1 MSFPLQQGVQKIIL
15 LELLFKTSKIQEMQI
30 YIRNLAIDD
39 YDELKEAMQKAY
51 PAMSENIWSKKSIE
65 KLIKIF
71 PSGQICITV
80 DGKIA
85 AVCLSLIVQYELF
98 GDDHTY
104 REITGNYTF
113 DTHSET
119 GNVLYGIEIFVDPE
133 FRELRLARRLY
144 DARKELCEKLN
155 LKSIIVGGRIP
166 NYHLYSPELS
176 PRQYIQKVRK
186 KEIYD
191 PVLSFQLANN
201 FLPIKILNNYLP
213 EDLHSEE
220 NAVLLQWNNIYYSKK
235 PNTMQDSVIRL
246 GLVQWQMRHFKD
258 IDAFYEQVEFFVNVM
273 ADYKSDFIMFPE
285 LFNTPLLAPFNHLS
299 ERESMLKLAEIT
311 HEIKQKISEFA
322 ISYNIN
328 IIAGSM
334 PIEENGELYNVSY
347 LLHRDGKID
356 EHRKIHITPNEK
368 KYYGM
373 KGGNQIKVIDTDC
386 GKVGLVIC
394 YDVEFPEL
402 PRLLAKQGMKIL
414 FVPFLTDTQNAYT
427 RVRHCAAARAIENEC
442 YVAIAGCVGNLPGVN
457 NMDIQYGQ
465 AAVFTPSD
473 FPFPSNAIKGEATPN
488 TETTL
493 IVDVDLNHLKELHHY
508 GAVRTISDRRTDLY
522 DVISYDEEE

>member
-1 MSFPLQQGVQKIIL
+1 
-15 LELLFKTSKIQEMQI
+15 MQI
-30 YIRNLAIDD
+30 DIRKLAIED
-39 YDELKEAMQKAY
+39 YDELKETMQKAY
-51 PAMSENIWSKKSIE
+51 PAMSENIWSKKSIQ
-65 KLIKIF
+65 KLIRIF
-71 PSGQICITV
+71 RDGQICITV

-85 AVCLSLIVQYELF
+85 AVALSLIVQYELY

-104 REITGNYTF
+104 KEITGNYTF
-113 DTHSET
+113 NTHSET
-119 GNVLYGIEIFVDPE
+119 GNVLYGIEVFVDPE
-133 FRELRLARRLY
+133 FRKLRLARRLY
-144 DARKELCEKLN
+144 DVRKELCETLN
-155 LKSIIVGGRIP
+155 LKSIMVGGRIP
-166 NYHLYSPELS
+166 NYHLYSSELS
-176 PRQYIQKVRK
+176 PRAYIQKVRN

-201 FLPIKILNNYLP
+201 FLPVRILKNYLP
-213 EDLHSEE
+213 EDQHSEQ

-246 GLVQWQMRHFKD
+246 GLVQWQMRHFKNL
-258 IDAFYEQVEFFVNVM
+258 DAFFEQVEFFVNVM

-299 ERESMLKLAEIT
+299 ERESMFKLAELT
-311 HEIKQKISEFA
+311 EEIKQKLSEFA
-322 ISYNIN
+322 IGYNIN
-328 IIAGSM
+328 IVGGSM
-334 PIEENGELYNVSY
+334 PIVEDGELYNISY

-373 KGGNQIKVIDTDC
+373 KGGNEIKVIDTDC

-402 PRLLAKQGMKIL
+402 PRILADQGMKIL
-414 FVPFLTDTQNAYT
+414 FVPYLTDTQNAYT

-457 NMDIQYGQ
+457 NMDIQFGQ

-473 FPFPSNAIKGEATPN
+473 FAFPSNAIKGEATAN

-493 IVDVDLNHLKELHHY
+493 IVDVDLNLLKELHHY
-508 GAVRTISDRRTDLY
+508 GAVRTMTDRRLDLY
-522 DVISYDEEE
+522 GTVNYNSDTE

>member
-1 MSFPLQQGVQKIIL
+1 MCFHRQQEVLSTIHR
-15 LELLFKTSKIQEMQI
+15 ELLFKLKLKMMQI
-30 YIRNLAIDD
+30 DIRNLKIDD
-39 YDELKEAMQKAY
+39 YNELREAMKKAY
-51 PAMSENIWSKKSIE
+51 PGMSENIWSKKSIE

-71 PSGQICITV
+71 PDGQICITV
-80 DGKIA
+80 NDKIA

-104 REITGNYTF
+104 AEITGNYTF
-113 DTHSET
+113 NTHSET

-133 FRELRLARRLY
+133 YRELRLARRLY

-166 NYHLYSPELS
+166 NYHLYSAELS
-176 PRQYIQKVRK
+176 PRQYIQQVRK
-186 KEIYD
+186 KELYD

-201 FLPIKILNNYLP
+201 FLPVRILKNYLP
-213 EDLHSEE
+213 EDSHSEE

-258 IDAFYEQVEFFVNVM
+258 IEAFYEQVEFFVNVM

-299 ERESMLKLAEIT
+299 ERESMLKLAEFT
-311 HEIKQKISEFA
+311 EEIKRKISEFA
-322 ISYNIN
+322 IGYNIN

-347 LLHRDGKID
+347 LLHRNGKID
-356 EHRKIHITPNEK
+356 EHRKIHITPNER

-373 KGGNQIKVIDTDC
+373 KGGNEIKVIDTDC

-402 PRLLAKQGMKIL
+402 PRLLAQQGMKIL

-493 IVDVDLNHLKELHHY
+493 IVDVDLNLLKELHHY

-522 DVISYDEEE
+522 DVVSYQEGE

>member
-1 MSFPLQQGVQKIIL
+1 
-15 LELLFKTSKIQEMQI
+15 MQI
-30 YIRNLAIDD
+30 DIRKLAIED
-39 YDELKEAMQKAY
+39 YDELRETMQKAY
-51 PAMSENIWSKKSIE
+51 PTMSESIWSRKSIQ
-65 KLIKIF
+65 KLLRIF
-71 PSGQICITV
+71 PDGQVCITV

-85 AVCLSLIVQYELF
+85 AVSLALIVQYKLY

-104 REITGNYTF
+104 KEITGNYTF
-113 DTHSET
+113 NTHSDT
-119 GNVLYGIEIFVDPE
+119 GDVLYGIEVFVDPE
-133 FRELRLARRLY
+133 YRKLRHARRLY
-144 DARKELCEKLN
+144 DVRKELCETRN
-155 LKSIIVGGRIP
+155 LKSIMVGGRIP
-166 NYHLYSPELS
+166 NYHLHSAELS
-176 PRQYIQKVRK
+176 PREYIQKVRN

-191 PVLSFQLANN
+191 PVLSFQLSNN
-201 FLPIKILNNYLP
+201 FLPVRILKNYLP
-213 EDLHSEE
+213 EDLHSKE
-220 NAVLLQWNNIYYSKK
+220 NAVLLQWNNIYYSNQ

-246 GLVQWQMRHFKD
+246 GLVQWQMRHFKT

-285 LFNTPLLAPFNHLS
+285 FFNTPLLAPFNHLS
-299 ERESMLKLAEIT
+299 ERESMFKLAELT
-311 HEIKQKISEFA
+311 EEIKNKISEFA

-334 PIEENGELYNVSY
+334 PIVENDDLYNISY

-368 KYYGM
+368 KFYGM
-373 KGGNQIKVIDTDC
+373 KGGNEIKVIDTDC

-402 PRLLAKQGMKIL
+402 PRILADQGMKIL
-414 FVPFLTDTQNAYT
+414 FVPYLTDTQNAYT

-457 NMDIQYGQ
+457 NMDIQFGQ

-473 FPFPSNAIKGEATPN
+473 FAFPSNAIKGEATPN

-493 IVDVDLNHLKELHHY
+493 IVDVDLNLLKELHHY
-508 GAVRTISDRRTDLY
+508 GAVRTMSDRRTDLY
-522 DVISYDEEE
+522 DTVNLKGEVE

>member
-1 MSFPLQQGVQKIIL
+1 
-15 LELLFKTSKIQEMQI
+15 MQI
-30 YIRNLAIDD
+30 DIRPLKIED
-39 YDELKEAMQKAY
+39 YEELRETMQKAY
-51 PAMSENIWSKKSIE
+51 PAMSESIWSKTSIK
-65 KLIKIF
+65 KLIKLF
-71 PSGQICITV
+71 ADGQICITV
-80 DGKIA
+80 DDKIA
-85 AVCLSLIVQYELF
+85 AVCLSLIVQYELY

-104 REITGNYTF
+104 KEITGNYTF
-113 DTHSET
+113 NTHSDT
-119 GNVLYGIEIFVDPE
+119 GNVLYGIEVFVDPE
-133 FRELRLARRLY
+133 FRKLRLARRLY
-144 DARKELCEKLN
+144 DVRKELCETLN
-155 LKSIIVGGRIP
+155 LKSIMVGGRIP
-166 NYHLYSPELS
+166 NYHLHSAELS
-176 PRQYIQKVRK
+176 PRAYIQKVRN

-201 FLPIKILNNYLP
+201 FLPVRILKNYLP
-213 EDLHSEE
+213 EDQHSEE

-246 GLVQWQMRHFKD
+246 GLVQWQMRHFKNL
-258 IDAFYEQVEFFVNVM
+258 DAFFEQVEFFVNVM

-299 ERESMLKLAEIT
+299 ERESMFKLAELT
-311 HEIKQKISEFA
+311 EAIKLKLSEFA
-322 ISYNIN
+322 IGYNIN
-328 IIAGSM
+328 IVGGSM
-334 PIEENGELYNVSY
+334 PLVENGELYNISY

-373 KGGNQIKVIDTDC
+373 KGGNEIKVINTDC

-402 PRLLAKQGMKIL
+402 PRILADQGMKIL
-414 FVPFLTDTQNAYT
+414 FVPYLTDTQNAYT

-457 NMDIQYGQ
+457 NMDIQFGQ

-473 FPFPSNAIKGEATPN
+473 FAFPSNAIKGEATPN

-493 IVDVDLNHLKELHHY
+493 IVDVDLNLLKELHHY
-508 GAVRTISDRRTDLY
+508 GAVRTMSDRRRDLY
-522 DVISYDEEE
+522 DTVNFNSETE